1 MLLCEYLA
9 AEQLAVLLFVLLT
22 GFVNFFARQV
32 VVFSLIRD
40 GAAA

>member
-1 MLLCEYLA
+1 M
-9 AEQLAVLLFVLLT
+9 LLFVLLT
-22 GFVNFFARQV
+22 GFVNFFARRV